1 MESTIKIYVACL
13 ASYNN
18 GDLHGVWVDAAQDAD
33 MLQEEIDEML
43 RDSPTADAEEWRIDD
58 YEGFGQIRL
67 NEYESLDVISSLAC
81 GIEEHGEPFAA
92 YADYM
97 GDAMMDEFEDKFQGV
112 WSTEIDF
119 AQEIADETLNI
130 PANIAPYFDYEAF
143 ARDLFINDYLALD
156 VKGGIAVFIA
166 Y

>member
-1 MESTIKIYVACL
+1 L

-18 GDLHGVWVDAAQDAD
+18 GDLHGVWIDAAQDEGILKEEIEE
-33 MLQEEIDEML
+33 MLQ
-43 RDSPTADAEEWRIDD
+43 DSPAADAEEWRIDD

-81 GIEEHGEPFAA
+81 GIHEHGEPFAA
-92 YADYM
+92 YADYLGVDVM
-97 GDAMMDEFEDKFQGV
+97 VSEFEDKFQGV

-119 AQEIADETLNI
+119 AQEIADETLDI
-130 PANIAPYFDYEAF
+130 SANIAPYFDYEAF